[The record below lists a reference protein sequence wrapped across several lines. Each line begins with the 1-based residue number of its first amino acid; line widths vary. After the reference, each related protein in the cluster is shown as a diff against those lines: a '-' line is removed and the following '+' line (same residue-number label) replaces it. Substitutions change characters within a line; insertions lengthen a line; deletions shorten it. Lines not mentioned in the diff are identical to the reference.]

1 MLCTIQCTVKLVKTL
16 RAKVHAPSRH
26 KHEALLALHSEWQ
39 RAIGLPR
46 DYGYLREHS
55 SLPSFYC
62 RDLRWCVGKG
72 NHSPV
77 ILGQGALNL
86 RPGGRFAPWFASI
99 PTPLGRIRVPL
110 RLAPEHSRL
119 LAGPDLRL
127 GMCRLVKNGPDF
139 FLHVVVERE
148 VPDIPIPVNAP
159 VLAVDIGEKTIATS
173 VTLGPGGR
181 IAAPPAF
188 MGGRVR
194 GIRRHHAWLRKRLGH
209 RKALRAIK
217 RIGPAEHR
225 KVDAELHIISR
236 KLVDQAKALG
246 AVLAIGDLSGI
257 RERTRGKGRRKNRI
271 TNAMPFNRLTLLIEY
286 KAAWAGVP
294 VVLVDESWSS
304 RECHVCGQ
312 DGLRSTRGRLVCP
325 ACGEWHA
332 DLNGA
337 MNIGIRA
344 MGYMSIAG
352 VPRFAPHRVASC
364 NG

>member
-1 MLCTIQCTVKLVKTL
+1 VKLVKTL
-16 RAKVHAPSRH
+16 RAKVHSPTRR
-26 KHEALLALHSEWQ
+26 KREALLALISEWQ

-46 DYGYLREHS
+46 DYGYLRKHS

-62 RDLRWCVGKG
+62 RDIRWCVVKG

-86 RPGGRFAPWFASI
+86 RQGGRFAPWFASI
-99 PTPLGRIRVPL
+99 PTPLGRVRVPL
-110 RLAPEHSRL
+110 RLAPDHSRL
-119 LAGPDLRL
+119 LAEPDIKL
-127 GMCRLVKNGPDF
+127 GMCRLVKKGSDLY
-139 FLHVVVERE
+139 LHIVVERE

-181 IAAPPAF
+181 IAAQPMF
-188 MGGRVR
+188 MGRRVR
-194 GIRRHHAWLRKRLGH
+194 GIRRHHAWLRKRLGR
-209 RKALRAIK
+209 RKAMRAIK
-217 RIGPAEHR
+217 RIGSAEHR
-225 KVDAELHIISR
+225 KVDAELHEISR

-312 DGLRSTRGRLVCP
+312 DGLRPTRGRFVCS
-325 ACGEWHA
+325 ACGEWNA

-344 MGYMSIAG
+344 FGYMSIAG
-352 VPRFAPHRVASC
+352 APRIAPERVASS

>member
-1 MLCTIQCTVKLVKTL
+1 VKLVKTL
-16 RAKVHAPSRH
+16 RAKVHSPTRY
-26 KHEALLALHSEWQ
+26 KREALLALHNEWQ
-39 RAIGLPR
+39 KALHLPR
-46 DYGYLREHS
+46 EYGHLRTNTN
-55 SLPSFYC
+55 LTACYC
-62 RDLRWCVGKG
+62 RDIRWCVGKG

-99 PTPLGRIRVPL
+99 PTPLGRVRVPL

-119 LAGPDLRL
+119 LAEPGFKL
-127 GMCRLVKNGPDF
+127 GMCRLVKNGPNF
-139 FLHVVVERE
+139 YLHIVVERE

-188 MGGRVR
+188 MGRRVR
-194 GIRRHHAWLRKRLGH
+194 GIRRHHAWLRKRLGR
-209 RKALRAIK
+209 RKALRTIK
-217 RIGPAEHR
+217 RIGSVEHR
-225 KVDAELHIISR
+225 KVDAELHEISR

-246 AVLAIGDLSGI
+246 AVLAIGDLSSI
-257 RERTRGKGRRKNRI
+257 REKSRGKGRRKNRI

-294 VVLVDESWSS
+294 VILVDESWSS

-312 DGLRSTRGRLVCP
+312 DGLRPTRGRFVCP

-337 MNIGIRA
+337 MNIGSRA

-352 VPRFAPHRVASC
+352 VPRLAPKRGTSSD
-364 NG
+364 G